1 MDMSDKKILL
11 EKTIAAFKKHFSRDP
26 EIAVAAPGRSNV
38 IGEHTDYND
47 GHVLPIAI
55 DRYTIAVAANR
66 EDRKFGL
73 YTENLKKSFIFDADN
88 ITKSRPRWVS
98 YILGVIAELEKDG
111 FKLKGKDI
119 AVYTNVPI
127 GSGLSSSA
135 ALEISVATAVERL
148 ENLEA
153 TNEQIVNACRRSD
166 HNYVGVNSGPMDQF
180 ASRACKEGHV
190 SLLDC
195 RSLEMTHH
203 PLPEG
208 IEFVSIYS
216 GIPRS
221 LATSEYNERQASCTK
236 AVEILSKADPSVK
249 ALRDATPELLES
261 VREEMGDMVY
271 RRAKHVITE
280 QTRVFEIIKA
290 FAENDQKA
298 IGAALLAGH
307 KSLADDYE
315 VSLPVMD
322 KMVEWLM
329 ANQGVIGARITGA
342 GFGGSMICLVDAEKV
357 DVDSLSKRFVEE
369 FKTKTPEP
377 PELWKLSAVDGA
389 MYQPT
394 LEI

>member
-1 MDMSDKKILL
+1 MSDKKMLM
-11 EKTIAAFKKHFSRDP
+11 EKAVAAFKKHFGRNP

-73 YTENLKKSFIFDADN
+73 YTENLKKDFIFDADN
-88 ITKSRPRWVS
+88 ITANRPRWVS
-98 YILGVIAELEKDG
+98 YILGVVAELEKDG
-111 FKLKGKDI
+111 FKLRGKDI

-135 ALEISVATAVERL
+135 ALEISVATAIERL
-148 ENLEA
+148 EELDASNA
-153 TNEQIVNACRRSD
+153 QVVNACRRAD

-180 ASRACKEGHV
+180 ASRACKAGHV

-203 PLPEG
+203 PLPDG
-208 IEFVSIYS
+208 IEFLSIYS

-236 AVEILSKADPSVK
+236 AVEILSKADPAVK
-249 ALRDATPELLES
+249 ALRDATPELVEQCK
-261 VREEMGDMVY
+261 EEMGDMVY
-271 RRAKHVITE
+271 RRAKHVVTE
-280 QTRVFEIIKA
+280 QKRVFDIIKA
-290 FAENDQKA
+290 FAENDHKA
-298 IGAALLAGH
+298 IGTTLLAGH

-322 KMVEWLM
+322 EMVDWLM
-329 ANQGVIGARITGA
+329 SNEGVIGARITGA
-342 GFGGSMICLVDAEKV
+342 GFGGSMICLVDATKV

-369 FKTKTPEP
+369 FQPKTPEA
-377 PELWKLSAVDGA
+377 PELWKLTSVDGA
-389 MYQPT
+389 RYQPT

>member
-1 MDMSDKKILL
+1 MSDKKMLL
-11 EKTIAAFKKHFSRDP
+11 EKTVSAFKKHFGRDP
-26 EIAVAAPGRSNV
+26 EIAVAAPGRSNI

-66 EDRKFGL
+66 DDRRFGL
-73 YTENLKKSFIFDADN
+73 YTENLKKNFLFDADN
-88 ITKSRPRWVS
+88 IPEDRPRWVS
-98 YILGVIAELEKDG
+98 YILGVVAELEKDG
-111 FKLKGKDI
+111 FHLRGKDI

-135 ALEISVATAVERL
+135 ALEISVATAIERL
-148 ENLEA
+148 EKLEA
-153 TNEQIVNACRRSD
+153 GNAQIVNACRRAD

-180 ASRACKEGHV
+180 ASRACKAGHV

-208 IEFVSIYS
+208 IEFLSIYS

-221 LATSEYNERQASCTK
+221 LATSEYNERQASCNK
-236 AVEILSKADPSVK
+236 AVEILSKTDPKVK
-249 ALRDATPELLES
+249 ALRDAGMELVES
-261 VREEMGDMVY
+261 CRQEMGDMVY
-271 RRAKHVITE
+271 RRAKHVVTE
-280 QTRVFEIIKA
+280 QKRVFDIIKA
-290 FAENDQKA
+290 FAENDHQG
-298 IGAALLAGH
+298 IGDTLLAGH
-307 KSLADDYE
+307 KSLAEDYE

-329 ANQGVIGARITGA
+329 GNSGVIGARITGA
-342 GFGGSMICLVDAEKV
+342 GFGGSMICLVNANEV
-357 DVDSLSKRFVEE
+357 DVDSLSARFVEE
-369 FKTKTPEP
+369 FKSKTPET
-377 PELWKLSAVDGA
+377 PELWKLTSVDGA
-389 MYQPT
+389 RYQPT